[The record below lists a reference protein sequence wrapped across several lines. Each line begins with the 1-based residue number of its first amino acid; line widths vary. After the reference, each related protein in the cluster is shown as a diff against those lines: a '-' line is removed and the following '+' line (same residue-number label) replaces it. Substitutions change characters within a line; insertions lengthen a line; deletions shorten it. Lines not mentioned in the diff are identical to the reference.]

1 VEPIVPAVAPSNSP
15 SPTAS
20 QRSVRERCPTA
31 VRIRDLPSIVVAT
44 LTLATAVGAQ
54 GTTPAGETA
63 SNSFGHAFPAPAASA
78 ARRTSP
84 IVLDAKLDEPV
95 WQTATPISNFTQADP
110 EEGKPASQRTEV
122 RFLYDDEA
130 LYIGAKMYDGEGAGG
145 VMTRLVRRDAS
156 FDSDYLQLVIDGFH
170 DHLSRAFF
178 EVNPSGSKSDY
189 IGIGTSCCDPSWDPI
204 WEAATSVDKD
214 GWSAE
219 IRIPYSQLRFS
230 RKPDQVWGLQVRRF
244 IKRRD
249 EEDDW
254 AFWRK
259 NEAGGPSR
267 FGHLVG
273 LHIPATASHLELM
286 PYASVKSTSQASLVG
301 TPFDTRGTPAMN
313 AGLDLR
319 HRVTSNLTLNAT
331 FNPDFGQVEVDP
343 AVLNLSAFE
352 TFFPEKRPFFVEG
365 AQVFNFGGFNCQ
377 FCSNVEGMSA
387 FYSRRVGRAPT
398 GSDLATGNYA
408 FADVPDA
415 TTILGAGK
423 LTGRTASGYTVGL
436 MDAVTG
442 RATARVESSSG
453 ARGHQLVEPLANYYV
468 ARLKRDYDGGNVVF
482 GGVVSGVARALDS
495 TFSTR
500 LARHAE
506 MYGTDLYLTTNDK
519 KYSFTANAALTS
531 VSGDSSAILQR
542 QRSSARYF
550 QRPDRGAGMGGFF
563 STQLDSSARALRG
576 LGAYARVAKETGD
589 WMWETAFNT
598 RTPGYETNDYAFQ
611 RSADY
616 IWMNANLVRFWSK
629 RSSWYQSLY
638 SIVGAQTQ
646 QNYEGDRLFSQ
657 MHQFLQVTTHQF
669 WNFAEFYIHYPSVLD
684 DGQLRGGPVVG
695 KPAGHFFEGNINSD
709 SRHALRGN
717 VDYSYY
723 WDERG
728 AFNPSV
734 SVGATYRPASNIS
747 LSFSPSWSH
756 LRGHTQFLT
765 AVPDTTARL
774 FYGKRYV
781 HAGSTQRQ
789 LGLDTRVSWTFTPAM
804 TLELYAQP
812 FFASAHF
819 FDFAEFQ
826 APRKVALSVY
836 GRDQGTVTA
845 FIDSGRVKEYTIDPD
860 GAGRAAP
867 FTIGNP
873 DFTDRSLRG
882 NAVFRWEYRPG
893 SLLYVAWTQSRF
905 VEGPFGNLRFSRDR
919 EALFGAKPDNIFLV
933 KASWWLPF

>member
-1 VEPIVPAVAPSNSP
+1 MSFF
-15 SPTAS
+15 
-20 QRSVRERCPTA
+20 QRSGVLRCPTTVHKKSLSALFLVA
-31 VRIRDLPSIVVAT
+31 VLVPSVFGRTI
-44 LTLATAVGAQ
+44 GAQ
-54 GTTPAGETA
+54 GTTPAGET
-63 SNSFGHAFPAPAASA
+63 SQNSFGHSFPAPFATA
-78 ARRTSP
+78 ARRTAP
-84 IVLDAKLDEPV
+84 ITLDAKLDEAV
-95 WQTATPISNFTQADP
+95 WQTATPITNFTQADP
-110 EEGKPASQRTEV
+110 EEGKPPSQRTEV
-122 RFLYDDEA
+122 RFLFDDDA
-130 LYIGAKMYDGEGAGG
+130 LYIGAKMFDAEGAGG

-204 WEAATSVDKD
+204 WEVSTSVDRD
-214 GWSAE
+214 GWTAE

-286 PYASVKSTSQASLVG
+286 PYASLKSTSQASLVG

-365 AQVFNFGGFNCQ
+365 AQVFNFGSFSCH

-398 GSDLATGNYA
+398 GADLATGNYE

-415 TTILGAGK
+415 TTIIGAGK

-436 MDAVTG
+436 LDAVTG
-442 RATARVESSSG
+442 RATARVESSG
-453 ARGHQLVEPLANYYV
+453 VRGHQLVEPLANYYV
-468 ARLKRDYDGGNVVF
+468 ARLKRDYSGGNVVF
-482 GGVVSGVARALDS
+482 GGVVSGVARGLDS

-506 MYGTDLYLTTNDK
+506 MYGTDLFVTTKDK
-519 KYSFTANAALTS
+519 KYSLMASAAITN
-531 VSGDSSAILQR
+531 VSGDSGAILRR
-542 QRSSARYF
+542 QMSSAHNF
-550 QRPDRGAGMGGFF
+550 QRPDRGDGMGGFF
-563 STQLDSSARALRG
+563 STRFDSSARALRG
-576 LGAYARVAKETGD
+576 LGAYARVAKDNGD
-589 WMWETAFNT
+589 WMWEVAANT

-616 IWMNANLVRFWSK
+616 IWTNANLVRFFSK
-629 RSSWYQSLY
+629 RSSWYQTLFA
-638 SIVGAQTQ
+638 IVGGQTQ

-657 MHQFLQVTTHQF
+657 FHQYLQLQTHQF
-669 WNFAEFYIHYPSVLD
+669 WNVSEFYIHYPRVLD

-695 KPAGHFFEGNINSD
+695 KPAGHFFETSISTD
-709 SRHALRGN
+709 TRHALRGEMDFN
-717 VDYSYY
+717 YY

-728 AFNPSV
+728 AWNPGV
-734 SVGATYRPASNIS
+734 SFGATYRPVSNVSIA
-747 LSFSPSWSH
+747 FNPSWSH
-756 LRGHTQFLT
+756 LRGHTQYLT
-765 AVPDTTARL
+765 SIADTTARL
-774 FYGKRYV
+774 FYGTRYV
-781 HAGSTQRQ
+781 HAASSQRQ

-804 TLELYAQP
+804 TLEFYAQP

-819 FDFAEFQ
+819 FDFNEYV
-826 APRKVALSVY
+826 APRKIQLSVY
-836 GRDQGTVTA
+836 GRDQGTVTPV
-845 FIDSGRVKEYTIDPD
+845 IDSGRVKSYTIDPD

-867 FTIGNP
+867 FTISNP

-905 VEGPFGNLRFSRDR
+905 VSGPFGDLRFARDR